1 MDPGLK
7 LAGYVFS
14 RIIKKVKKMKTG
26 EDKTKKAEKSGGFS
40 KVAGALVAGATVG
53 LAAGILLA
61 PDKGKKT
68 RAALLEDAKDLADKL
83 KKKAG
88 DALNPSDKE

>member
-7 LAGYVFS
+7 FAGYVFS
-14 RIIKKVKKMKTG
+14 YIIKKVKKMKTG
-26 EDKTKKAEKSGGFS
+26 EDKSKKEEKSGNVS
-40 KVAGALVAGATVG
+40 KVIGSLVAGAAVG

-68 RAALLEDAKDLADKL
+68 REKLLEDAKELTDKL

-88 DALNPSDKE
+88 DELNPIKDK